1 MHTTCKRQESLHR
14 ELECKDGKEK
24 SGVLPLRHK
33 KASRSLVQDTIN
45 GTFDD
50 HQCYKYDSPISENL
64 FATSSGLSS
73 LLDEIDL
80 LSARSSYAA
89 RQAPTG
95 TFGRREGVQR
105 LMN

>member
-1 MHTTCKRQESLHR
+1 M
-14 ELECKDGKEK
+14 
-24 SGVLPLRHK
+24 RHK
-33 KASRSLVQDTIN
+33 KASKSLVQDTIN

-50 HQCYKYDSPISENL
+50 HQCCKYDSPISENL

-95 TFGRREGVQR
+95 TQVCLGEGKEFKD
-105 LMN
+105 